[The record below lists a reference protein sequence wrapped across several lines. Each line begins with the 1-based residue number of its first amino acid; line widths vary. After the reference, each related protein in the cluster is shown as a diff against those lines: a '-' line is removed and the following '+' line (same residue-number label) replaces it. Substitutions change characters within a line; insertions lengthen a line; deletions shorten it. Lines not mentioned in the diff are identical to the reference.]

1 MNRRDQDPLLRQH
14 CSRLLQLA
22 ETTNIKPGRG
32 SGKRRGQK
40 GHGITSSNAGGARI
54 TLQDIVR
61 NDPGYTP
68 NIEHLVF
75 PERKGSNPNLSGK
88 SGNSS
93 VKGKTSNPTGSTAKS
108 RLVEVIAR
116 PYMRGSSLQDSVNAR
131 NNHFNS
137 TSLDSGSASVI
148 GGHQPVSGSSR
159 LSSQRRWLSQT
170 SQQSSRQQSS
180 DDGGS
185 HVGVVGVSTGT
196 TTSSSVQQPRRV
208 SPASDSNEIVDS
220 TANSVIR
227 IDRERADRG
236 NISILHMRG
245 ASSAESWE
253 SSKSCRPTR
262 PTIYNRT
269 TSIPNSKRQPSPKG
283 SSTSIVNVPS
293 TTPSRNHH
301 CREGNHR
308 RRDPSNSFF
317 TGSSGTSGE
326 LFISG
331 ECSRELSPVRWC
343 DREVD
348 GVYLG
353 RSGWVQVQQR
363 SLDENRKTNY
373 ETGQATNNS
382 TTSGTIPLSR
392 RAVKLA
398 DYHCTNSEPGKCP
411 DYGRSLTL
419 DSTPRPDF
427 LKLQNTDYEPPS
439 GCASPH
445 SIESFSPPSV
455 TPIISPPPAFQD
467 VAKKIRTRGTYPKAP
482 FLPRSN
488 AIIDSDV
495 ISPPSS
501 PPPKNWGSQTR
512 KVIGTAIKPR
522 PRRQS
527 QMSSGNHQKPVQDKQ
542 YRLLS
547 AKSLEDHSTTRR
559 IQFAQRYRESSSS
572 SSSSMGFRSLDSF
585 VSRNT
590 MPRLAENT
598 DSSVEGYEDGDE
610 DDNPDSS
617 LNLGVKSPSPL
628 DSSPDAKASISQERL
643 SRKSLRRSPGSSDAG
658 KLSFDSTS
666 SSSSPSTSSNSGTGR
681 SPNNFKR
688 SSQRGQH
695 QGFRNTIGSPDSLQT
710 SRVRRSK
717 SLQLPEKRSPGAHQT
732 PREHFN
738 DARVVKITDKPSTTE
753 RSKRYPLAARK
764 AQSTDEALNPE
775 HLRETEVV
783 TEYLYGTRSRASVR
797 SIVSSHFDSRDDA
810 QERREPYDVYFI
822 SSKQSR
828 SHQDRRAKS
837 LQRGATTPTTSNFMN
852 DMNKIRCNTSTCN
865 YWPHCSE
872 SLYSPNQ
879 PQPLMKISQS
889 YPTHRRVST
898 DSVTSQSKDR
908 ASTCSS
914 PASLDIV
921 DDRDTRKTHVRK
933 EMKSAMKRSSPNSYE
948 GTTRWEY
955 RNARASPEVMK
966 NVGVSTNGTSSVTT
980 SSSSSSDIWI
990 TTSDRTVTKS
1000 PKNPKSSGGST
1011 PMEDTIVEGG
1021 KGGDPVRDKDH
1032 ARPGSAPTKREISPE
1047 APGSLEPHQRSSS
1060 LPKSFLTLESSADG
1074 ETSLQ
1079 TTNPTWHRN
1088 DGSRRSTPSPNTL
1101 HPDAP
1106 SSPRTAPGSPSP
1118 GHQSIPRNM
1127 ERRRGTEISRTQRRI
1142 KASSTPTL
1150 LDHDESNQWSID
1162 DGHQSHEETSR
1173 RRDMSTEHPL
1183 VEATIPL
1190 VRHPR
1195 LQDATGSSNS
1205 QSTETPSYRSRDNSQ
1220 QESVLQKFRKSFSLR
1235 FHKRGSKEGS
1245 TEGDGQSITQLP
1257 PALPVDDE
1265 ADTSALRGLNIEQE
1279 RENDPPEYQ
1288 QTQQKE
1294 EFGGDQKFR
1303 FGPLVWRSSKERKKH
1318 NKAARNAKCNSGDSG
1333 IQIEADLQQNRST
1346 RHYNV
1351 RRTNS
1356 DLGGQRLLQWDTRGY
1371 GSALQYRRMLST
1383 PSPIKTRP
1391 PRLSPRHSSHD
1402 IVTLRSNAKGRN
1414 SRTNLRRSLS
1424 QPLGINQLSPLMR
1437 TKTTG
1442 ARFPGGNVLSEDEHD
1457 LRCGG
1462 SGGMGIGTSDD
1473 EMMSDSESSI
1483 ASLTERKKSF
1493 EQAMDE
1499 EIAILAEA
1507 VWDHVAIEPEE
1518 LAFRAGDLIDVLDT
1532 LDKDWW
1538 WGSSRGE
1545 HGWFPAAFVR
1555 LRVSQDETVEDRLAA
1570 MVSGSDSTQSRRR
1583 ASISLLSNEQ
1593 VRSSVVREL
1602 VQTERD
1608 FVKVLRDVAEGYVA
1622 ECRRRVDMFT
1632 EEQID
1637 TIFINIEDLLEFQSE
1652 FLKDLE
1658 ARIDWSAPHKSCVAE
1673 CFLIHRNGFRMYSEY
1688 CNSHPMAM
1696 VTLQELYRH
1705 NRYSKFFEAC
1715 RLMRGLIE
1723 IPLDGY
1729 LLTPVQRICKYP
1741 LQLAELLKY
1750 TKTEH
1755 PDYHKIREAL
1765 DAMRAVAVLINER
1778 KRRMESLEKLAAWQL
1793 RLEGWEG
1800 EDLIE
1805 VSSQLIYQGDAVR
1818 VTTGMWTNNITL
1830 FLFDHQLVYCKKD
1843 ILKRDT
1849 YIYKGRI
1856 YLDTSEVIDVPD
1868 GKDHQ
1873 LGVTVRHCLKVYS
1886 CVRDKWLLFCC
1897 RSAEEKRKWLAAM
1910 AEERRLVE
1918 QDRNEGLEFPAA
1930 ARQLARLAATR
1941 QQRCRP
1947 PMKPRNK
1954 TYKHEA
1960 YEMPVFQSNTSN
1972 SLGRKVGTWFTFGNK
1987 KGTRMR
1993 PS

>member
-32 SGKRRGQK
+32 SGKRRTQK
-40 GHGITSSNAGGARI
+40 GHGFSSNVGTGARI

-88 SGNSS
+88 SSNSS
-93 VKGKTSNPTGSTAKS
+93 AKIKTTNATASTAKS
-108 RLVEVIAR
+108 RLVEVFAR

-137 TSLDSGSASVI
+137 TSLDSGSGAVTA
-148 GGHQPVSGSSR
+148 GHQPGSGSSR

-170 SQQSSRQQSS
+170 SQQSSRQHSNE
-180 DDGGS
+180 DGGS
-185 HVGVVGVSTGT
+185 HVGVSTGT

-208 SPASDSNEIVDS
+208 SPASDSTEIADS
-220 TANSVIR
+220 TSNSVLR
-227 IDRERADRG
+227 IDRERSDRS
-236 NISILHMRG
+236 NISILHLRG
-245 ASSAESWE
+245 ASSTDSWE
-253 SSKSCRPTR
+253 ASKACRARPTA
-262 PTIYNRT
+262 YNRT
-269 TSIPNSKRQPSPKG
+269 SSIPNAKRHEPSPKG
-283 SSTSIVNVPS
+283 SVTSIVNISSPAA
-293 TTPSRNHH
+293 PRNHH

-308 RRDPSNSFF
+308 RRDASNSFF

-363 SLDENRKTNY
+363 SLDENRKSNY
-373 ETGQATNNS
+373 EAKHQNQITNTS
-382 TTSGTIPLSR
+382 TSGTIPLSR
-392 RAVKLA
+392 RAVKLS

-411 DYGRSLTL
+411 DYTRSLTL

-427 LKLQNTDYEPPS
+427 LKLQSADYEPPS
-439 GCASPH
+439 GGTSPH

-467 VAKKIRTRGTYPKAP
+467 VAKKTRSRNTGYPKAP

-495 ISPPSS
+495 ISPPAS

-512 KVIGTAIKPR
+512 KVSGTPIKPR

-527 QMSSGNHQKPVQDKQ
+527 QMASGNHQKSLGQDK

-547 AKSLEDHSTTRR
+547 AKSLEDQSTTRR

-585 VSRNT
+585 VSRST

-628 DSSPDAKASISQERL
+628 DSSPDGKTISQERL
-643 SRKSLRRSPGSSDAG
+643 GRKPLRKSPGSSDAG

-666 SSSSPSTSSNSGTGR
+666 SSSSPSSSSTSGTGR
-681 SPNNFKR
+681 SPNSFKR
-688 SSQRGQH
+688 SGQNRGH
-695 QGFRNTIGSPDSLQT
+695 QGFRNTLGSPDSLQT

-717 SLQLPEKRSPGAHQT
+717 SLQLPEKRSPGSHQA
-732 PREHFN
+732 REHFN
-738 DARVVKITDKPSTTE
+738 EANRVVVKITDKPATTE
-753 RSKRYPLAARK
+753 RTRRYPLTARK
-764 AQSTDEALNPE
+764 AQSTEEVLNME
-775 HLRETEVV
+775 LLREAEVV
-783 TEYLYGTRSRASVR
+783 TEYLYGTRTRAPAR
-797 SIVSSHFDSRDDA
+797 SHVPSHFDDT
-810 QERREPYDVYFI
+810 QERHEPHDIYFI
-822 SSKQSR
+822 SSKQPR
-828 SHQDRRAKS
+828 QDRRAKS
-837 LQRGATTPTTSNFMN
+837 LQRGATTPNTTTPIN
-852 DMNKIRCNTSTCN
+852 DISKMRCNTSTCN

-872 SLYSPNQ
+872 TLYSPNQ
-879 PQPLMKISQS
+879 PPLMKLSQS
-889 YPTHRRVST
+889 YPTNRRVST
-898 DSVTSQSKDR
+898 DSIISQSKDR
-908 ASTCSS
+908 TSASSS
-914 PASLDIV
+914 PASLDVV
-921 DDRDTRKTHVRK
+921 DDREGRNTVTRK
-933 EMKSAMKRSSPNSYE
+933 EMKIPMKQSPNYE

-955 RNARASPEVMK
+955 RNARASPEVLK
-966 NVGVSTNGTSSVTT
+966 NPSANGTSSVTT
-980 SSSSSSDIWI
+980 SSSSSSDVWI

-1011 PMEDTIVEGG
+1011 PMEDTIVE
-1021 KGGDPVRDKDH
+1021 KCSDAVGDKEH
-1032 ARPGSAPTKREISPE
+1032 ARPGSAPSKREISPE
-1047 APGSLEPHQRSSS
+1047 AQGTLEPHQRSSS
-1060 LPKSFLTLESSADG
+1060 LPKSFLTLESAIEG

-1079 TTNPTWHRN
+1079 TTTATWHRN

-1127 ERRRGTEISRTQRRI
+1127 ERRRGTEINRTQRRI

-1150 LDHDESNQWSID
+1150 LDPDESRQWSID
-1162 DGHQSHEETSR
+1162 DGHQSHEETPR
-1173 RRDMSTEHPL
+1173 RRELSTEHPL

-1245 TEGDGQSITQLP
+1245 TDGDGQSIPQHP
-1257 PALPVDDE
+1257 PALPPDDD
-1265 ADTSALRGLNIEQE
+1265 ADSALRGLSIEGD
-1279 RENDPPEYQ
+1279 RENEIPEFQ
-1288 QTQQKE
+1288 QPQHKE

-1333 IQIEADLQQNRST
+1333 IQIEADLQQTRGT

-1371 GSALQYRRMLST
+1371 STALQYRRMLST

-1437 TKTTG
+1437 TKTAG
-1442 ARFPGGNVLSEDEHD
+1442 ARFPGGHVLSEDEHD

-1462 SGGMGIGTSDD
+1462 SGGIGIGTSDD

-1499 EIAILAEA
+1499 ELAILAEA

-1538 WGSSRGE
+1538 WGSCRGE

-1570 MVSGSDSTQSRRR
+1570 MVSGTDSTQSRRR

-1658 ARIDWSAPHKSCVAE
+1658 ARIDWNAPYKSCVAE

-1750 TKTEH
+1750 TKTDH

-1897 RSAEEKRKWLAAM
+1897 RSAEEKRKWLSAM

-1947 PMKPRNK
+1947 PIKPRNK

-1960 YEMPVFQSNTSN
+1960 YEMPVFQANSSN